1 VAGGAGVVEAAGA
14 EVTEFKLGDH
24 VAPGQTGLAARIADL
39 VDA

>member
-1 VAGGAGVVEAAGA
+1 MADGTGVVETAGA

-24 VAPGQTGLAARIADL
+24 VASGQTGLAAHVADL